1 MRRVALLALFAV
13 AGPGL
18 AVPVT
23 DAHWSSM
30 AGNLFPALEAIRADR
45 LPADAGTML
54 AARRLRIARC
64 GDDLPCIIT
73 STRWTAEEI
82 KELADGASRA
92 LARDG
97 RRYVPPD
104 DGAGPE
110 VARQLSGLNAI
121 LDVYGLGSPAR
132 YPQIDGPVVAPGTTP
147 ESLANVRYAI
157 QLARAG
163 GADPATALD
172 PSIGLALAL
181 LDANDRN
188 EPAAFEPLDAIYNK
202 EAMAKA
208 KTLDWARFRY
218 SAIVIPGVGPDDL
231 ATPLSAR
238 GKLNVRMAAERFRD
252 GGAPFIILSGSNV
265 HPRGTHVA
273 EAVQMRQALIE
284 RFGISAAD
292 IVIEPYARHTTTNL
306 RNATRRLVALGA
318 PLAKDVLI
326 VTNADQSR
334 YIESAEFSHRNA
346 VELGYQPGTIGA
358 RLSATELTFRPSAS
372 SLRVDPM
379 DPLDP

>member
-1 MRRVALLALFAV
+1 MRRVALLALFV
-13 AGPGL
+13 VTRPGL
-18 AVPVT
+18 AAPVADT
-23 DAHWSSM
+23 HWSSM

-45 LPADAGTML
+45 LPADAGTIL
-54 AARRLRIARC
+54 ATRRLRIARC

-82 KELADGASRA
+82 RQLAGGAPRS
-92 LARDG
+92 LAMDDH
-97 RRYVPPD
+97 RYMPPD
-104 DGAGPE
+104 DGVEPE

-132 YPQIDGPVVAPGTTP
+132 YPQIDGPVVTPGTTP

-163 GADPATALD
+163 SNDPVTALD

-181 LDANDRN
+181 LDANDRS
-188 EPAAFEPLDAIYNK
+188 EPAAFEPLDEVYNK
-202 EAMAKA
+202 EALAKA

-238 GKLNVRMAAERFRD
+238 GKLSVRMAAERFRD
-252 GGAPFIILSGSNV
+252 GVAPFIILSGSNV

-326 VTNADQSR
+326 VTNEDQSR